1 MTAVPTTGLVLFAH
15 GARDARWREPF
26 DRLQA
31 KLTALLPDTA
41 VRLAFLELMEPSL
54 SVALAE
60 LAGAGVAEVTVVPV
74 FFGQG
79 GHIRRDLPAL
89 IDQCRAQYPAMRID
103 CATAVGEAE
112 SVLDAIAAY
121 CVGAVATTPS
131 RQSPIGE

>member
-1 MTAVPTTGLVLFAH
+1 MAATTGLVLFAH

-31 KLTALLPDTA
+31 KLTAVLPDTA

-54 SVALAE
+54 PVALGE
-60 LAGAGVAEVTVVPV
+60 LASASVEEVTVVPV

-89 IDQCRAQYPAMRID
+89 IDQCRAQYPAMRIG
-103 CATAVGEAE
+103 CAAAVGEAE

>member
-1 MTAVPTTGLVLFAH
+1 LTAVATTGLVLFAH

-31 KLTALLPDTA
+31 KLSALLPDTA

-54 SVALAE
+54 PVALAE
-60 LAGAGVAEVTVVPV
+60 LAGVGVAEVTVVPV

-89 IDQCRAQYPAMRID
+89 IDQCRAQFPAMRIG

-112 SVLDAIAAY
+112 SVLDAIAGY